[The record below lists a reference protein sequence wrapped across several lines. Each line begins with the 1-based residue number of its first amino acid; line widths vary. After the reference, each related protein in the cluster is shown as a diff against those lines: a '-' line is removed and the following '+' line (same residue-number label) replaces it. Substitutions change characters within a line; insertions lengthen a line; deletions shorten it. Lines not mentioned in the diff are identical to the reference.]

1 MSSRRATFAPFLVLG
16 TAVLLGGW
24 LLQEG
29 VERDENLYIQVRVF
43 QEVVELVADQYVD
56 EVDRSALYESAIEG
70 LLDGLGDPNTS
81 FISARAYEEF
91 QIRTTSGEYGGV
103 GLEVV
108 ERDGFVTVVAP
119 VPGTPAARAG
129 IRPGDRFVE
138 IDGRPAEGWP
148 VDRAVQVLRGEP
160 GSAVDVEMGRPGVE
174 EPIPFTLTREVIQ
187 LRAVPFSTVLG
198 DGIGYVPLQVFR
210 STSAAEVEAAVDS
223 LVDGGAR
230 GVILDL
236 RGNPGGLLDQG
247 IGITQLFLERGATV
261 VETRG
266 RARGQS
272 QSFASDRPPVFPDL
286 PVVVLVDA
294 YSASASEIVAGAL
307 QDHDRALVVGQPTFG
322 KGSVQ
327 TLSQLSGGSVLR
339 LTTAR
344 WFTPVG
350 RSIDRDWGE
359 EGPVLDHGALT
370 LTGVLLPR
378 PDEAERPAFESFG
391 GRALLGGGGI
401 VPDRSVTPDTLTAD
415 EARAVR
421 ELYQRGGTFNTAL
434 FSFAVSYVQQH
445 PGLEVGFELTES
457 GWNAFAAHLASRD
470 IDVDPDVLADA
481 RRYLEYELEREIALQ
496 ALGDAGEF
504 HQIARYD
511 RQLAEAL
518 ELLAGV
524 DGTDALLRAAGVG
537 VPADRGDRQA
547 GAANEPSRP

>member
-1 MSSRRATFAPFLVLG
+1 MSSRRAMFAPFLVLG

-29 VERDENLYIQVRVF
+29 VEREENVYVQVRVF
-43 QEVVELVADQYVD
+43 QEVVERVADQYVD
-56 EVDRSALYESAIEG
+56 EVDRSSLYEAAIEG
-70 LLDGLGDPNTS
+70 LLDDLGDPNTS

-91 QIRTTSGEYGGV
+91 EIRTTSGEYGGV

-108 ERDGFVTVVAP
+108 ERDGYVTVVAP
-119 VPGTPAARAG
+119 IPGTPGARAG

-148 VDRAVQVLRGEP
+148 VDRAVQVLRGDP
-160 GSAVDVEMGRPGVE
+160 GSPVDVKMGRPGVE
-174 EPIPFTLTREVIQ
+174 EPIPFTLTREAIQ
-187 LRAVPFSTVLG
+187 LRAVPFSTVLEG
-198 DGIGYVPLQVFR
+198 GIGYVPLQVFR
-210 STSAAEVEAAVDS
+210 STSAAEVEAVVDS

-230 GVILDL
+230 GLILDL

-272 QSFASDRPPVFPDL
+272 QSFASERAPVFPDL

-294 YSASASEIVAGAL
+294 TSASASEIVAGAL

-327 TLSQLSGGSVLR
+327 TLFQLSGGNVLR

-350 RSIDRDWGE
+350 RSIDRDWDE
-359 EGPVLDHGALT
+359 EEPVLDHGSLT
-370 LTGVLLPR
+370 LAGVLMPR
-378 PDEAERPAFESFG
+378 REEMDRPVFQSMA
-391 GRALLGGGGI
+391 GRQLLGGGGI
-401 VPDRSVTPDTLTAD
+401 VPDRTVTPDTLTSD
-415 EARAVR
+415 EALAVR
-421 ELYQRGGTFNTAL
+421 ELYRRGGAFNTAL
-434 FSFAVSYVQQH
+434 FSFAVAYVQQH
-445 PGLEVGFELTES
+445 PDLEVGFELDPDVWT
-457 GWNAFAAHLASRD
+457 AFAEHLASGD
-470 IDVDPDVLADA
+470 IEVDPEVLRGA
-481 RRYLEYELEREIALQ
+481 RRYLAYELEREIALQ

-504 HQIARYD
+504 HQVARHD
-511 RQLAEAL
+511 HQLSEAL
-518 ELLAGV
+518 ELMAGV
-524 DGTDALLRAAGVG
+524 DGTAALLRAAGVG
-537 VPADRGDRQA
+537 VPGDPVGRRA
-547 GAANEPSRP
+547 GAANGPSRP